1 MIPLCKNGGSSRS
14 ASLYTEAAPTIYYNE
29 RRHMNKKL
37 LIIIITAAVLA
48 IGYFM
53 SVAGRPIFDFS
64 PSHSSEQPSHL
75 SAFVSQALEEKF
87 NYLSRSGNSACSAA
101 FRNSIS
107 SMPDTERLRG
117 SCCSAMNLHRYGEQV
132 DGLKKYSDI
141 QEIPPDPYDVEVGLA
156 CIMPDTY
163 WTP

>member
-1 MIPLCKNGGSSRS
+1 
-14 ASLYTEAAPTIYYNE
+14 
-29 RRHMNKKL
+29 MNKKL

-156 CIMPDTY
+156 KNIIGYYYIVFNPK
-163 WTP
+163 